1 MFPGGSIDEN
11 ETIITA
17 LIRELK
23 EEIGCDY
30 EETELKFI
38 GCLEFYQ
45 KDYLKRNGKVK
56 NRLIKTNYFIGK
68 YKGVLN
74 INQKL
79 TKKEMKSKFKLELL
93 PLKDLKNIN
102 NNSRNIF
109 FQKEIITILNTLE
122 MELEL

>member
-1 MFPGGSIDEN
+1 M
-11 ETIITA
+11 
-17 LIRELK
+17 K

-56 NRLIKTNYFIGK
+56 NRLIKTNYFIRK